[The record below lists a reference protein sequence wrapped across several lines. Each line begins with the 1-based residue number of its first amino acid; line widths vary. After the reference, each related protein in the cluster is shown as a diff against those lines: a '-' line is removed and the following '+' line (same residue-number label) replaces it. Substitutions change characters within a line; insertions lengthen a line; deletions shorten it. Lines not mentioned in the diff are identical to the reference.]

1 MKLSSQ
7 IEDSI
12 EIRSSGLDEQE
23 QKFYLGHKE
32 ALRDFL
38 KKASKKG
45 RRAKDYFRT
54 SLCFKPKKDFGFF
67 GLDKL
72 DTLIL
77 GGIAFD
83 GMVLQLVFSLRFGI
97 LGYLLSLLLG
107 LFALALAWSLMP
119 AARVASLEEIDS
131 GLTKRVLDYAI
142 DQLGDEC
149 FLDHKWIR
157 EIYKED
163 GEDGK
168 LARGYF
174 LLILIK

>member
-1 MKLSSQ
+1 MKLPSQ

-12 EIRSSGLDEQE
+12 EIKTSGLDELE
-23 QKFYLGHKE
+23 QKFYLSHKE

-45 RRAKDYFRT
+45 RRAKVYFRT
-54 SLCFKPKKDFGFF
+54 SLCFKTKKDYGFF

-83 GMVLQLVFSLRFGI
+83 AIVLQLVFFMRFGI
-97 LGYLLSLLLG
+97 LAYVFALLIG
-107 LFALALAWSLMP
+107 LFALAVAWSFMP
-119 AARVASLEEIDS
+119 AVRVASLEEICL
-131 GLTKRVLDYAI
+131 GLTKRVLVYAI
-142 DQLGDEC
+142 DQLGDDC
-149 FLDHKWIR
+149 FIEHKWIG
-157 EIYKED
+157 EIYRED
-163 GEDGK
+163 GEDGEPI
-168 LARGYF
+168 RGYF